1 MSQSAQPDSRIH
13 LRAVLPYSHSE
24 AMARLAGVE
33 SCFGE
38 QLRHLNVNADT
49 SPSLGGHLILEAPEP
64 FRATVSEW
72 MAQSG

>member
-1 MSQSAQPDSRIH
+1 MCI
-13 LRAVLPYSHSE
+13 
-24 AMARLAGVE
+24 G

-38 QLRHLNVNADT
+38 PLSETGTAQTFEYRVIADT
-49 SPSLGGHLILEAPEP
+49 SPSLGGHLILEPPEP